1 MCTKRNFTFQ
11 SFSTCF
17 STQLDVHCHS
27 CTQTCHNSQHLIVV
41 TVHITSGHAVHN
53 RPRHRVRARPLSET
67 SPELGVYMS
76 SLAHT
81 SSSAAIEHYSSA
93 HQRGTADADCIGYD
107 ELMLLVRR
115 FKAHSSSN
123 TNQENISMKGR
134 VQYGGKLLSLLDVP
148 SLTALEKRLVA
159 G

>member
-1 MCTKRNFTFQ
+1 
-11 SFSTCF
+11 
-17 STQLDVHCHS
+17 
-27 CTQTCHNSQHLIVV
+27 
-41 TVHITSGHAVHN
+41 
-53 RPRHRVRARPLSET
+53 VRARPLSDT

-81 SSSAAIEHYSSA
+81 NSNNAAIEHYSSA

-115 FKAHSSSN
+115 FRAHTTTSSN
-123 TNQENISMKGR
+123 NISMKGR

-148 SLTALEKRLVA
+148 SLSALGKRLVA

>member
-1 MCTKRNFTFQ
+1 
-11 SFSTCF
+11 
-17 STQLDVHCHS
+17 
-27 CTQTCHNSQHLIVV
+27 
-41 TVHITSGHAVHN
+41 VHN

-81 SSSAAIEHYSSA
+81 SSSGAAVEHYSTSA
-93 HQRGTADADCIGYD
+93 HQRGAADADCIGYD

-115 FKAHSSSN
+115 FKAHSSSS

-148 SLTALEKRLVA
+148 SLSALEKRLVA